1 MHHYNEHKES
11 VHGLKIKAKR
21 YLGSGSTPLDAQ
33 FDIFVFQD
41 GIDPGYL
48 RVPTVYYTKTVPG
61 SGGDGDKTWTG
72 EVLAEP
78 NANLITVQYIDRCT
92 TSK

>member
-1 MHHYNEHKES
+1 MNTKES

-41 GIDPGYL
+41 GIDSGYL
-48 RVPTVYYTKTVPG
+48 RVPLTVNYTKTVPG

-72 EVLAEP
+72 EVLAELMSKL
-78 NANLITVQYIDRCT
+78 NYSTVYRPLYNC
-92 TSK
+92 K